1 MKKMIQRLLTLLAVL
16 TLVPFAALAEAAP
29 TATTPAETT
38 QTETAPAETNADG
51 MPYILS
57 YFADTPLDVTQY
69 EGKALFLNFFTGWCH
84 YCMQEMPEIKE
95 IYDTYDPDQVAIILI
110 HVWDG
115 EDASDSAQVVSKYGL
130 ENMIL
135 LEDDQLTLTN
145 LIGLSGFPT
154 SLFIDQQG
162 YVKSYQPTALDFDTM
177 SQILDSMG
185 IAKRADTEG
194 TAQ

>member
-1 MKKMIQRLLTLLAVL
+1 MKRKLQQLLMLLAIF
-16 TLVPFAALAEAAP
+16 TLVPFAVLAE
-29 TATTPAETT
+29 TATTETTPAETSA
-38 QTETAPAETNADG
+38 TETAPAETNADG
-51 MPYILS
+51 MPYVLS
-57 YFADTPLDVTQY
+57 YFKDTPLDVTQY
-69 EGKALFLNFFTGWCH
+69 EGKALFLNFFTGWCY

-115 EDASDSAQVVSKYGL
+115 EDASDSAEVVSKYGL
-130 ENMIL
+130 EDIIL
-135 LEDDQLTLTN
+135 LEDEQLTLTN
-145 LIGLSGFPT
+145 MVGLSGFPT

-162 YVKSYQPTALDFDTM
+162 YLKSYQPGALDFDAM